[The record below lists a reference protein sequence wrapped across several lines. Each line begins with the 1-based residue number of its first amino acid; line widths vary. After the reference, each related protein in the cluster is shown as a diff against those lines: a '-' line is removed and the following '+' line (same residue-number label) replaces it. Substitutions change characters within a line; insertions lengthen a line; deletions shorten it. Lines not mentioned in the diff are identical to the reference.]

1 GKPALDDA
9 LVPGQRRQ
17 GLERRRAERDWL
29 ALGVDEDVRAPRLLR
44 RRYPRR
50 MIAGEVGDVA
60 LRRALPERRAIRS
73 VGGPERRAD
82 LGERAPTPPLPF
94 GGGEGLRARLA
105 PHPPAPRPRAPGAL
119 APPSPCE
126 GDARH

>member
-1 GKPALDDA
+1 RQPRRRKPALDDA

-44 RRYPRR
+44 RRYSRR

-73 VGGPERRAD
+73 VGGPERRAG
-82 LGERAPTPPLPF
+82 LCGRGPTPPLLV
-94 GGGEGLRARLA
+94 GGGAGMRARLA
-105 PHPPAPRPRAPGAL
+105 PPAPAPRPAA
-119 APPSPCE
+119 A
-126 GDARH
+126 

>member
-1 GKPALDDA
+1 RQPRRRKPALDDA

-44 RRYPRR
+44 RRYSRR

-73 VGGPERRAD
+73 VGGPERRGA
-82 LGERAPTPPLPF
+82 LCGRAPTPPLLVR
-94 GGGEGLRARLA
+94 GGEGFRGPAP
-105 PHPPAPRPRAPGAL
+105 PHPPAPLPRAA
-119 APPSPCE
+119 
-126 GDARH
+126 

>member
-1 GKPALDDA
+1 RQPRRRKPALDDA

-44 RRYPRR
+44 RRYARR
-50 MIAGEVGDVA
+50 MIAGEVGNVA

-73 VGGPERRAD
+73 VGGPERRGGLWATGPARPLL
-82 LGERAPTPPLPF
+82 LGE
-94 GGGEGLRARLA
+94 
-105 PHPPAPRPRAPGAL
+105 
-119 APPSPCE
+119 
-126 GDARH
+126 